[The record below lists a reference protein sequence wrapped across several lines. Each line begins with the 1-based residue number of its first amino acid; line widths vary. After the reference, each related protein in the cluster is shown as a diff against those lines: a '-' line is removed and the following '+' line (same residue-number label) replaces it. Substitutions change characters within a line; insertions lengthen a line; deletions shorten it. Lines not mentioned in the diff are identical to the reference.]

1 MLRRLTKSGVVSSL
15 ARNAGTLAKPSSDY
29 VPNDTNTRNW
39 LTRLGEISNTP

>member
-1 MLRRLTKSGVVSSL
+1 MIRQLNKLRSSL
-15 ARNAGTLAKPSSDY
+15 ARNAATLAKPSSDY